1 MRNNQ
6 NLLNPTVASPHRL
19 AGQLATAAALASAMA
34 LSACGGVDDVLSNP
48 AALPTLVTAKSCNNV
63 TGTLDVVQGLL
74 INQLRPTVASLPTVG
89 ATAASATTA
98 LASTLDA
105 VDGLSG
111 ALTTLAR
118 TQSPQQFTAQLPAIG
133 DSVLCAG
140 SSLSESLALLAA
152 TPNVTIP
159 GLVTVQGTLAAV
171 SQRVANGLVG
181 TTPGADLSALT
192 AQLVTLSTQLAD
204 VADNLPA
211 QVNQPF
217 LKEILELNALSYRSL
232 ALILTD
238 VGALDGNKLSADI
251 TALLTGTAD
260 SLAALPLPAQLG
272 VPSNVLRPVIEQFRN
287 ASVALD
293 NSASAVLQPTLQAV
307 SAVLGGASITAPA
320 TALGSFSDLLKG
332 GIASNGSTGSTA
344 RVGEVTQLLNGT
356 TVTDLTTV
364 LLQVFGG
371 LLPR

>member
-1 MRNNQ
+1 MRKNNTTT
-6 NLLNPTVASPHRL
+6 NPP
-19 AGQLATAAALASAMA
+19 AGVSRIAAQFGTAAALASALV

-48 AALPTLVTAKSCNNV
+48 ATLPTLVTAKSCNNV

-74 INQLRPTVASLPTVG
+74 VNQLRPTVASLPTVG

-140 SSLSESLALLAA
+140 SSLSESLALLAT

-181 TTPGADLSALT
+181 TTPGADLSVLT
-192 AQLVTLSTQLAD
+192 AQLVTLSIQLAD
-204 VADNLPA
+204 IADNLPA

-217 LKEILELNALSYRSL
+217 LKEILQLNARSYRSL
-232 ALILTD
+232 ASILTS
-238 VGALDGNKLSADI
+238 VGALDGDQLSADI

-332 GIASNGSTGSTA
+332 GIASNGSTGSDA

>member
-1 MRNNQ
+1 MPKNNNAATQ
-6 NLLNPTVASPHRL
+6 PVAALRLAKQLTTAAVVAS
-19 AGQLATAAALASAMA
+19 AAA
-34 LSACGGVDDVLSNP
+34 LSACGGVGDALSNP
-48 AALPTLVTAKSCNNV
+48 ATLPSLVTAKSCDNV
-63 TGTLDVVQGLL
+63 VGSLDTVQGLL
-74 INQLRPTVASLPTVG
+74 INQLRNSAARLPTVG
-89 ATAASATTA
+89 GAAASATTA
-98 LASTLDA
+98 LASTLDT
-105 VDGLSG
+105 VDGLTN

-118 TQSPQQFTAQLPAIG
+118 TQSPPQFTAQLPAVG

-152 TPNVTIP
+152 TPNVNIP

-171 SQRVANGLVG
+171 SQRVAGGLVG

-192 AQLVTLSTQLAD
+192 AQLVTLSNQLAD

-217 LKEILELNALSYRSL
+217 LKEILELNAMSYRSL

-238 VGALDGNKLSADI
+238 VGALDGDRLSADI
-251 TALLTGTAD
+251 TALLVGTAD

-272 VPSNVLRPVIEQFRN
+272 VPSNVLTPVIEQFRN

-307 SAVLGGASITAPA
+307 SAVLGGTSITAPA
-320 TALGSFSDLLKG
+320 TALGSFSDLLQG
-332 GIASNGSTGSTA
+332 GIASNGSTQSDA

-356 TVTDLTTV
+356 PARNLLTV
-364 LLQVFGG
+364 LRQTFGG
-371 LLPR
+371 LLPG